1 MGATSSTLAW
11 QQLAWPSWPTMGLL
25 VASRPPRL
33 WLALT
38 VKEGAA
44 ERPDGPVSLV
54 ATPSREKTL

>member
-1 MGATSSTLAW
+1 
-11 QQLAWPSWPTMGLL
+11 MGLL